1 MRVFLI
7 ILIFFLIQSCGKPKT
22 VLICGDHACINK
34 TEAKQYFEENLSIE
48 VKIIN
53 TKKKKQINLVEL
65 NLRNVS
71 EKKRQIS
78 IEEKITTNKEV
89 KILSNEEIKKIK
101 KQIKENKKGKDML
114 ETNKNKKF
122 AKYRPKVNVNSN
134 VVDICAII
142 VKCSI
147 DEISK
152 FLLQQGKK
160 KDFPSLAI
168 NKQ

>member
-1 MRVFLI
+1 MRLVLI
-7 ILIFFLIQSCGKPKT
+7 ILFIFFYSCSKPKS
-22 VLICGDHACINK
+22 VFICGDHVCINK
-34 TEAKQYFEENLSIE
+34 NEAEQYFEENLSIE

-53 TKKKKQINLVEL
+53 SKKKKQINLVEL

-71 EKKRQIS
+71 EKERQIS

-101 KQIKENKKGKDML
+101 KQIKENKKGKDKL

-134 VVDICAII
+134 VVDICII
-142 VKCSI
+142 IEKCSI

-168 NKQ
+168 NK